1 MIPPVEWPDYSPA
14 RGVCAR
20 KLIQVLALESKM
32 PVEGAA
38 PMSEEFNFGGE
49 IVWRPSREHIQH
61 ARLTDFMRTHEI
73 EDFSSLMEQS
83 TRDVPWFTDAVL
95 KYLDIQFYQ
104 PYSNVLDLSGGIQ
117 FPGWCVGG
125 KMNIVHNC
133 VDKYVAT
140 ESQSLSDSVAVLWE
154 GEEGNTR
161 ALTYEQLFREV
172 NKTANALRS
181 LGLGRGDAIGIF
193 MPMTPEIVIAL
204 LAIAKIGGII
214 LPLFSGY
221 GAGAIVSRMN
231 DAEAKALFAVD
242 GAYRRGK
249 PVEMKSVADE
259 AAAQIPTLQH
269 MVVLKRTNQNVK
281 MTAGRDH
288 WWHELVDPQPDSAE
302 TEITSA
308 EDPLMI
314 IYTSGTTGKP
324 KGALHTHC
332 GFPVK
337 AAQDMA
343 FGTDVHAGDVIY
355 WMTDMGWMMGPWL
368 VFGSLLLGATM
379 FLYDGAPDF
388 PGPDRLWS
396 LVARHKVNQM
406 GVSPTLIRSLIPHGE
421 GHFRKH
427 DLSSLRCFASTGEP
441 WNPDPWMWLF
451 EKVGLG
457 RLPIINYSGG
467 TEISGGIVM
476 GNPLM
481 PLKPCAFSAPC
492 PGMAADVVDE
502 NGNPI
507 RNAVGELVI
516 KAPWI
521 GMTRG
526 FWKDRQR
533 YFDAYWSRWEN
544 IWVHGDFAAID
555 HDGLWYIL
563 GRSDDTIKIAGKR
576 LGPAEVE
583 SILVRHESV
592 VEAAA
597 IGVPH
602 EVKGSELVL
611 FAVLKPGVEG
621 SEALRR
627 GLGDMV
633 IAEMGK
639 PLAPKSIL
647 FVSDLPKTRNA
658 KVMRRMIRAAFLGM
672 DLGDT
677 SSLVNPG
684 AVDEIRKAK

>member
-1 MIPPVEWPDYSPA
+1 MTEH
-14 RGVCAR
+14 
-20 KLIQVLALESKM
+20 
-32 PVEGAA
+32 
-38 PMSEEFNFGGE
+38 FTFGGD
-49 IVWRPSREHIQH
+49 IVWRPTADYIERAHLTAFMQQH
-61 ARLTDFMRTHEI
+61 GI
-73 EDFSSLMEQS
+73 EDFDELMSRS
-83 TRDVPWFTDAVL
+83 TTDIAWFTDAVL
-95 KYLDIQFYQ
+95 KYLDIQFFE
-104 PYSNVLDLSGGIQ
+104 PYSKVVDLSEGIQ
-117 FPGWCVGG
+117 FPKWCVNG

-133 VDKYVAT
+133 VDKYQRSAI
-140 ESQSLSDSVAVLWE
+140 SYRPSVVWE
-154 GEEGNTR
+154 GEEGAR
-161 ALTYEQLFREV
+161 KSLSYKELYQEV
-172 NKTANALRS
+172 NRCANALRS
-181 LGLGRGDAIGIF
+181 LGLGKGDAIGLF
-193 MPMTPEIVIAL
+193 MPMTPEIVVAL

-221 GAGAIVSRMN
+221 GAGAIVSRLA
-231 DAEAKALFAVD
+231 DADAKALFAAD
-242 GAYRRGK
+242 GAFRRGK
-249 PVEMKSVADE
+249 AVEMKSVADE
-259 AAAQIPTLQH
+259 AAAQVSTLQH
-269 MVVLKRTNQNVK
+269 VIVLKRTGQHINMQE
-281 MTAGRDH
+281 GRDH
-288 WWHELVDPQPDSAE
+288 WWHELVDSQNDEAQ

-308 EDPLMI
+308 EDPIML

-324 KGALHTHC
+324 KGAQHTHC

-343 FGTDVHAGDVIY
+343 FGTDVHSGDVIY

-368 VFGSLLLGATM
+368 VFGALILGST
-379 FLYDGAPDF
+379 LVIYDGAPDY
-388 PGPDRLWS
+388 PGPDRLWD
-396 LVARHKVNQM
+396 LVEKHKITQL

-421 GHFRKH
+421 EQFKKH
-427 DLSSLRCFASTGEP
+427 DLSSLRFFVSTGEP

-451 EKVGLG
+451 ERVGESK
-457 RLPIINYSGG
+457 RPIINYSGG

-476 GNPLM
+476 GNPLL
-481 PLKPCAFSAPC
+481 PLKPCAFSAAC
-492 PGMAADVVDE
+492 PGIAADVFDE
-502 NGNPI
+502 NGKPI

-526 FWKDRQR
+526 FWKDKQR
-533 YFDAYWSRWEN
+533 YLDAYWSRWEN

-555 HDGLWYIL
+555 SDGLWYIL

-611 FAVLKPGVEG
+611 FAVLKPDVNPSDG
-621 SEALRR
+621 LRQE
-627 GLGDMV
+627 LKEMV
-633 IAEMGK
+633 VAGMGK

-658 KVMRRMIRAAFLGM
+658 KVMRRMIRSAYLGQE
-672 DLGDT
+672 LGDT
-677 SSLVNPG
+677 SSLVNPQ
-684 AVDEIRKAK
+684 AVEEIRKAK